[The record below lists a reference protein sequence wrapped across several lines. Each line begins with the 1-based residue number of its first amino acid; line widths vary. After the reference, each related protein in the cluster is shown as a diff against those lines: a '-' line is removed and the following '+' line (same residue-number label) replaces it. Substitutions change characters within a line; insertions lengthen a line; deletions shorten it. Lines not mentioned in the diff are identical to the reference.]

1 MISEIID
8 CDNETARSLENIEK
22 LIFGTAWNYEIIQ
35 EKIKN
40 EANILES
47 ITDRSVKS
55 VSMHNPSVFGEFIE
69 VVGYKDAYQ
78 KPFFELLQKQN

>member
-40 EANILES
+40 K
-47 ITDRSVKS
+47 KS
-55 VSMHNPSVFGEFIE
+55 KMCR
-69 VVGYKDAYQ
+69 
-78 KPFFELLQKQN
+78 L

>member
-40 EANILES
+40 KKYEIKKIIGHYQVDDKKECPSFDVPQWLEKNNI
-47 ITDRSVKS
+47 
-55 VSMHNPSVFGEFIE
+55 
-69 VVGYKDAYQ
+69 
-78 KPFFELLQKQN
+78 